1 MKGFEK
7 GLSGS
12 LHWVILVL
20 TEAEERRILDQ
31 AYIPEHIVSLMKSLS
46 GGEPFLI
53 DEFLCFFK
61 KDWLMVIGYPLGS
74 PFQRE
79 SLEKAVMKGLEQFRP
94 VYGWF
99 MAPEAPPLF
108 SRLCSNRQRDNY
120 YELDL
125 HQSAPSE
132 KLARIAEKAS
142 RELRVAR
149 EQQMG
154 DEHRRLIAEFTER
167 ETLSPPVRQLYLEMP
182 KVVNQSKTTIV
193 LSAWS
198 REGDLTAFYVVELA
212 ALRFAAYLIGCFSR
226 KTYASHASDLLFHEM
241 IVLAREQGKAFI
253 NLGLG
258 VNEGI
263 RRFKKKWGGTPA
275 LSYEYCE
282 YKSKSRWLLQF
293 LQQRV

>member
-1 MKGFEK
+1 M
-7 GLSGS
+7 
-12 LHWVILVL
+12 I
-20 TEAEERRILDQ
+20 TEAQEREILGQ
-31 AYIPEHIVSLMKSLS
+31 AYIPEHIVGLMKTLS
-46 GGEPFLI
+46 GGEPLLI
-53 DEFLCFFK
+53 DGFLCFFK

-74 PFQRE
+74 SYRPE
-79 SLEKAVMKGLEQFRP
+79 SLEKAILRGLEKFKP
-94 VYGWF
+94 VHAWF

-108 SRLCSNRQRDNY
+108 SRLCSNRQRDDY

-125 HQSAPSE
+125 RQGVPNE

-142 RELRVAR
+142 RELRVTR

-154 DEHRRLIAEFTER
+154 DEHRRLIAEFTDR
-167 ETLSPPVRQLYLEMP
+167 ETLSPQVRQLYLEMP
-182 KVVNQSKTTIV
+182 KVVSQSKTTIV

-212 ALRFAAYLIGCFSR
+212 ALQFAAYLIGCYSR

-241 IVLAREQGKAFI
+241 IVLAREQGKASI

-275 LSYEYCE
+275 LPYEYCE
-282 YKSKSRWLLQF
+282 YKSKSRWLLKF

>member
-1 MKGFEK
+1 MSAVDNRDRNEEV
-7 GLSGS
+7 SPM
-12 LHWVILVL
+12 I
-20 TEAEERRILDQ
+20 TEAQEREILDK

-53 DEFLCFFK
+53 DDFLCLTK
-61 KDWLMVIGYPLGS
+61 KDWLMVIGYPLRS
-74 PFQRE
+74 SYQTE
-79 SLEKAVMKGLEQFRP
+79 SLEKAMLRGLEEFRP
-94 VYGWF
+94 VHAWF
-99 MAPEAPPLF
+99 IAPEAPPLF
-108 SRLCSNRQRDNY
+108 SRLCNDRQRDHY

-125 HQSAPSE
+125 RHPAPNE

-142 RELRVAR
+142 RELRVTR
-149 EQQMG
+149 GQQMG
-154 DEHRRLIAEFTER
+154 DEHRRLIAEFAER
-167 ETLSPPVRQLYLEMP
+167 ETLSPQVRQLYVEMP
-182 KVVNQSKTTIV
+182 EVVKQSKTTTV

-198 REGDLTAFYVVELA
+198 REGNLTAFYVVELA

-263 RRFKKKWGGTPA
+263 RRFKKKWGGIPT

-282 YKSKSRWLLQF
+282 YKSKSRWILKF